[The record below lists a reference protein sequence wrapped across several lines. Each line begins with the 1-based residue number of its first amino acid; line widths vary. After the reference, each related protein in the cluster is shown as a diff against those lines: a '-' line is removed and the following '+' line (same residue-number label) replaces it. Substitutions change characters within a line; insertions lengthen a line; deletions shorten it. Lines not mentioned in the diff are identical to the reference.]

1 MRFVFNISVIPAIII
16 LLGGC
21 TEKVQTKAIP
31 PDDLIPRE
39 AMIDIIVDMHLF
51 DAIIWKNQKIKP
63 KSIQQ
68 KKHHL
73 YKSILEKHNISRE
86 QFESS
91 MKFYQSDLAVF
102 DEIYADA
109 ITKLSKMK
117 AEVEKE

>member
-1 MRFVFNISVIPAIII
+1 MRFVFNISIITAIII

-21 TEKVQTKAIP
+21 TEKVQTEAIP

-39 AMIDIIVDMHLF
+39 EMIGIIVDMHLF
-51 DAIIWKNQKIKP
+51 DAIIWKDQKTKP

-68 KKHHL
+68 RKHHL
-73 YKSILEKHNISRE
+73 YKSILEKYNISRE

-91 MKFYQSDLAVF
+91 MKYYQSDLGVF